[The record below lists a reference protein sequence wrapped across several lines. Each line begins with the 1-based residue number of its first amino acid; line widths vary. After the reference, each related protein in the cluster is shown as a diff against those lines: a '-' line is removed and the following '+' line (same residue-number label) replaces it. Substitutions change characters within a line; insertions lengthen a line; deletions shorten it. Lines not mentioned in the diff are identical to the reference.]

1 MTTPTKL
8 AGLAPHADP
17 QWVEDFVLEQ
27 RLLGISG
34 ARIGDALATLNE
46 HLADTGDSVESAF
59 GPAKDYARELAAAG
73 PKAPDSL
80 RSTLISAVCG
90 LIGIILAPRALV
102 AALEHT
108 GVEVTT
114 GDLAGLL
121 LVGALV
127 AALGAFA
134 TPILRSIVEHRRVAA
149 LGWGLGMAGLIAILV
164 TVFLLWRTPLV
175 TVPAWLV
182 GLAALA
188 ALAVSVRMSLR
199 EAPDL
204 VATPDG
210 RTLGRE
216 RTATL
221 MNAALTPALAAVMC
235 LVSWTLWSM
244 R

>member
-8 AGLAPHADP
+8 ASLAPYADP

-27 RLLGISG
+27 RLLGVSG

-46 HLADTGDSVESAF
+46 HLADTGESVESAF
-59 GPAKDYARELAAAG
+59 GPATDYARELAASA

-80 RSTLISAVCG
+80 RHTLISAVCG

-108 GVEVTT
+108 GIDVTT

-121 LVGALV
+121 LIGALV

-164 TVFLLWRTPLV
+164 TVFLLWRTPLL
-175 TVPAWLV
+175 TAPAWLV

-188 ALAVSVRMSLR
+188 ALTVSVRMSLR

-210 RTLGRE
+210 HTLGRE
-216 RTATL
+216 RTARIT
-221 MNAALTPALAAVMC
+221 NAVVAPAAAVLMC
-235 LVSWTLWSM
+235 LLSWILWSM